1 VGSAHLRTRTYTPP
15 DNRGMPTPGIAAT
28 TPGHQHTP
36 AQFNVGDVST
46 ARVDGASAIV
56 DAGQSTNDP
65 AATFDGS
72 GGQAGALGGGPVGG
86 ANALNV
92 RLQADLPAGYSLP
105 KSAPLAAATIHRYD
119 DPRVN
124 PPTIAVTIWAP
135 LPPAGSTAKVENLNT
150 ADIDAKLP
158 DRFILTDA
166 GLTRCFIGVDK
177 REGTPLAEKLDAIV
191 AQIPT
196 QPDGTIAAEDA
207 IEFCRSKVNS
217 LIKWTAGSSA
227 NDGRAE
233 FAWDKAIDVPDSV
246 WDTFK
251 NVAFHDVGHAP
262 EAAGVDYPVVPFE
275 NYLDE
280 GQGYCLQKAVLAAL
294 ILDKVGVPSRL
305 VNGAVGQGAGRAVGH
320 SWVELG
326 DGRVLDAAWG
336 DLKPKGPAHADM
348 PDRYKF
354 GWSYRFNNQAF
365 PYLVFD

>member
-1 VGSAHLRTRTYTPP
+1 
-15 DNRGMPTPGIAAT
+15 MPTPGISAN
-28 TPGHQHTP
+28 TPGLQRTP
-36 AQFNVGDVST
+36 HLTAIIGAQDVNAVPPAADGGAT
-46 ARVDGASAIV
+46 GVDH
-56 DAGQSTNDP
+56 
-65 AATFDGS
+65 AATFGG
-72 GGQAGALGGGPVGG
+72 GGQATVMGGGPVGG
-86 ANALNV
+86 TNALNV
-92 RLQADLPAGYSLP
+92 RLQAGLPAGYSLP
-105 KSAPLAAATIHRYD
+105 KSVPLGAATIHRYQ

-135 LPPAGSTAKVENLNT
+135 LAPPGSTAKVGNLNT
-150 ADIDAKLP
+150 ADVNDKLP
-158 DRFILTDA
+158 DRFVLTDA

-177 REGTPLAEKLDAIV
+177 RPGTPLAEKLDAIV

-207 IEFCRSKVNS
+207 IEFCRSKVNA

-233 FAWDKAIDVPDSV
+233 FDWDKAIDVPDTV

-251 NVAFHDVGHAP
+251 SVAFHDVGHAP
-262 EAAGVDYPVVPFE
+262 EGAGVDYPVVPFE
-275 NYLDE
+275 NYLDA
-280 GQGYCLQKAVLAAL
+280 GQGYCIQKAVLAAL

-336 DLKPKGPAHADM
+336 DLKQKGPAHADM

-354 GWSYRFNNQAF
+354 GWSYRFNNQSF